1 MRKGQRVIQFI
12 QKGKKKVTIKEEK
25 TQHNIIDYYEIVR
38 GKVND
43 QPTFFFV
50 EANKQLQAT

>member
-1 MRKGQRVIQFI
+1 MRKGQRVSNSY
-12 QKGKKKVTIKEEK
+12 KKKKKTKATIKEQK

-50 EANKQLQAT
+50 EANIQL